1 MLPESWQTVEQL
13 LLLCTSTG
21 QGESAALDSALQ
33 VIQQSLSATCITLL
47 LIESSNYRYA
57 TIATNLNDWI
67 RQTIA
72 ISYDRDMTLIERMQ
86 EQSYDL
92 AIVFTAP
99 GQSPYALAYYC
110 YLAGIP
116 LRLGQSQEFGGGVLS
131 HSVQPPIEATTLA
144 SYYLHLL
151 KSIGF
156 SLAESAE
163 IVIG

>member
-13 LLLCTSTG
+13 LLLCASTG
-21 QGESAALDSALQ
+21 QSELVALDAVLQ
-33 VIQQSLSATCITLL
+33 VIQQSLPATCITLL
-47 LIESSNYRYA
+47 LIEPSTYRYA
-57 TIATNLNDWI
+57 TVSTNLNDWI
-67 RQTIA
+67 QQTIA
-72 ISYDRDMTLIERMQ
+72 ISYDRDMTFIEHIQ
-86 EQSYDL
+86 GQSYDA

-131 HSVQPPIEATTLA
+131 HAVQPPIAATTLTG
-144 SYYLHLL
+144 YYLHLL

-156 SLAESAE
+156 SLAESAM
-163 IVIG
+163 IAIG